1 MLTLVAALSLDGVIG
16 RDGDLPWR
24 LPDDLKRF
32 KRLTMGCPMIMGRRT
47 WDSIGRPLPGRRTLV
62 LSRRPAFEAPGAE
75 VFPDLDAALAAVADA
90 PEVIIAGGETVYARA
105 LPAADRL
112 CLTVVHVHVDGD
124 ACFPAFDAAT
134 WGVKARSDHPADAR
148 HAHAHTY
155 FDLRRDAALPR
166 PPLPFPAGVRPGD
179 PAAA

>member
-62 LSRRPAFEAPGAE
+62 LSRRPGFEAPGAE
-75 VFPDLDAALAAVADA
+75 VFADLDAALAAVSDA
-90 PEVIIAGGETVYARA
+90 PEIIIAGGEAVYALA
-105 LPAADRL
+105 LPRADRL
-112 CLTVVHVHVDGD
+112 CLTVVHAHVEGD
-124 ACFPAFDAAT
+124 ARFPPFDAAA
-134 WGVKARSDHPADAR
+134 WGVRERVEHPADAR

-155 FDLRRDAALPR
+155 FDLVRDAALPR
-166 PPLPFPAGVRPGD
+166 PPLPLPGGVRGGGR
-179 PAAA
+179 AGA